1 MKGKKEMSLQDIYIL
16 QETEQQK
23 QQKQQKKRGKWPFTD
38 CLLPFFLMAGIFLSV
53 RQLAYGIICIEAA
66 LIAGVL
72 TIQVRSV
79 VMRKMKKPERV
90 KNLFYITVVV
100 SFAVLSQAVIY
111 GLLDLTNRVLI
122 LWNQRFGTEFN
133 RFQISNR
140 AGIGALWLWIVATI
154 LLAMFLKAQME
165 KRALSGILCV
175 VIISMMINFI
185 FENHSMMLS
194 SFCLLIGIFGL
205 LNTYTTVGRRES
217 ARGYVLFLMLCI
229 LVGGMCLFGRNY
241 KKLDSLESWKGDV
254 VDSVEKFRY
263 GSDSLPQG
271 KFQKA
276 AMLLEGD
283 EKRLQVRMNKPDA
296 LYLRGYV
303 GSDYAY
309 TKWNT
314 LSQAKYQDKNLGMLR
329 WLEKRSFV
337 PVSQYARYNLL
348 TSREMGT
355 APSYASVTV
364 KNVNAYRKYV
374 YLPDTVFTWSDYGD
388 KVAKDWQVQSNSFFG
403 TSGYSFK
410 MAKNSPM
417 AEEATAAKWL
427 ENGTKKEQKQ
437 YRSAEAV
444 YHSFVEENYMQIPKD
459 VENHVERIFFKK
471 GTGDNFEET
480 TKKIRQVLRDEVNY
494 SEKPEKVPAKQDLT
508 TWFLE
513 TSKEGNAVSYATAA
527 VLAYRTAGYPARYVE
542 GYHLSEQEAAQWKT
556 KKKKKSDTPL
566 YLTTKNAH
574 AWAEVYIAGM
584 GWLPVEVVP
593 GMYVETYTNQLVAGK
608 SAYQVNSGKD
618 NKGLNTDKSGAKE
631 KSGESRKGKEKQ
643 QKKPVAASAIV
654 AVIECILYACLLL
667 YLMLELQRWCRI
679 RRQNAKIEKMTSEEL
694 LDFYVM
700 KTEEVFHDQKIEG
713 DYTHPD
719 ELWVKV
725 SQKFPE
731 YEQEEYNRVVQMV
744 QKVRFGC
751 MELAPYEKR
760 AMYKYYLHL
769 VNLWYNQSS
778 GWKKSVLRYRYLVQ
792 PDLEL

>member
-1 MKGKKEMSLQDIYIL
+1 MRNKKETSRQDVCIL
-16 QETEQQK
+16 QETEQKEYQK
-23 QQKQQKKRGKWPFTD
+23 KKRGNGPLTD

-53 RQLAYGIICIEAA
+53 RQLAYGTICIEVA
-66 LIAGVL
+66 LIVGVL
-72 TIQVRSV
+72 AIQIRSV
-79 VMRKMKKPERV
+79 VMRKVKKPERV
-90 KNLFYITVVV
+90 KNVFYIAMVV
-100 SFAVLSQAVIY
+100 SFAILSQAVIH

-133 RFQISNR
+133 RFQISSR
-140 AGIGALWLWIVATI
+140 AGIGALWLWTVAGI
-154 LLAMFLKAQME
+154 LLALFLKAQME
-165 KRALSGILCV
+165 KRAMAGIFLV
-175 VIISMMINFI
+175 VIFSMLINFI
-185 FENHSMMLS
+185 FENRSMMLS
-194 SFCLLIGIFGL
+194 SFFLLIGMTGL
-205 LNTYTTVGRRES
+205 LNTYTTAGRRES
-217 ARGYVLFLMLCI
+217 LRGYALFLTLCI
-229 LVGGMCLFGRNY
+229 LVGGMCFFGRNY
-241 KKLDSLESWKGDV
+241 QKLDVIESWKDDV
-254 VDSVEKFRY
+254 VDSVDEFRY

-283 EKRLQVRMNKPDA
+283 EKRLQVRMNKPEA

-314 LSQAKYQDKNLGMLR
+314 LSQEKYQDKNLGMLR
-329 WLEKRSFV
+329 WLEKKSFV

-348 TSREMGT
+348 TNRELGVT
-355 APSYASVTV
+355 PSYTSVTV

-374 YLPDTVFTWSDYGD
+374 YLPDAVNTWSDYGD

-403 TSGYSFK
+403 TSGYSFRMMK
-410 MAKNSPM
+410 DSPM

-444 YHSFVEENYMQIPKD
+444 YHSFVEENYLQVPED
-459 VENHVERIFFKK
+459 VKKHVEKIFFKK

-480 TKKIRQVLRDEVNY
+480 TKKIRQVLRDKVDYN
-494 SEKPEKVPAKQDLT
+494 EKPESVPEKQDLT

-527 VLAYRTAGYPARYVE
+527 VLAYRAAGYPARYVE
-542 GYHLSEQEAAQWKT
+542 GYHLSEQEAAQWKKQ
-556 KKKKKSDTPL
+556 KKKNSDAAV

-618 NKGLNTDKSGAKE
+618 NKGPNTNRSSAKE
-631 KSGESRKGKEKQ
+631 KSGQARQKKEKQ
-643 QKKPVAASAIV
+643 QKNAISV
-654 AVIECILYACLLL
+654 KMVIAVIECILYACLLL
-667 YLMLELQRWCRI
+667 YLLLELQRWYRI
-679 RRQNAKIEKMTSEEL
+679 RRQDARIKSMTSEEI

-700 KTEEVFHDQKIEG
+700 KTEEIFHDRKIRG
-713 DYTHPD
+713 DYTHPE
-719 ELWVKV
+719 ELWMKV
-725 SQKFPE
+725 SRKFPE
-731 YEQEEYNRVVQMV
+731 YNKEEYDRVVQMI

-760 AMYKYYLHL
+760 ALHKYYLHL
-769 VNLWYNQSS
+769 VNLWYNHSS
-778 GWKKSVLRYRYLVQ
+778 GWKKRVLRYRYLVQ

>member
-1 MKGKKEMSLQDIYIL
+1 MRNKKETSRQDIYIL
-16 QETEQQK
+16 QEK
-23 QQKQQKKRGKWPFTD
+23 QQREQKKKEKWPLRE

-53 RQLAYGIICIEAA
+53 RQLAYGTICIGAA
-66 LIAGVL
+66 LIMGVL
-72 TIQVRSV
+72 TIQIRSA
-79 VMRKMKKPERV
+79 VMRKAKNPERI
-90 KNLFYITVVV
+90 KNLFYIAVVI
-100 SFAVLSQAVIY
+100 SFVVLSQAVIH

-133 RFQISNR
+133 RFQVSSR
-140 AGIGALWLWIVATI
+140 AGIGALWLWTLAGI
-154 LLAMFLKAQME
+154 LLALFLKAQME
-165 KRALSGILCV
+165 KRALAGIFGI
-175 VIISMMINFI
+175 VILAMLINFV
-185 FENHSMMLS
+185 FENRSMMLS
-194 SFCLLIGIFGL
+194 SFFLLIGILDL
-205 LNTYTTVGRRES
+205 LDSYTTAGRRES
-217 ARGYVLFLMLCI
+217 VRGYALFLTLCI
-229 LVGGMCLFGRNY
+229 FVGGMCIIGRNY
-241 KKLDSLESWKGDV
+241 RKLETLESWKGDV
-254 VDSVEKFRY
+254 VEGVDEFRY

-283 EKRLQVRMNKPDA
+283 EKRLQVRMNKPEA

-314 LSQAKYQDKNLGMLR
+314 LSQEKYQNKNLGMLR
-329 WLEKRSFV
+329 WLEKKSFV

-348 TSREMGT
+348 TNRELGVT
-355 APSYASVTV
+355 PSYTSVTV

-374 YLPDTVFTWSDYGD
+374 YLPDAVNTWSDYGD

-403 TSGYSFK
+403 TSSYSFRMMK
-410 MAKNSPM
+410 DSPM

-444 YHSFVEENYMQIPKD
+444 YHSFVEENYLQVPED
-459 VENHVERIFFKK
+459 VKKHVEKIFFKK

-480 TKKIRQVLRDEVNY
+480 TKKIRQVLRDKVDYN
-494 SEKPEKVPAKQDLT
+494 EKPESVPEKQDLT

-527 VLAYRTAGYPARYVE
+527 VLAYREAGYPARYVE
-542 GYHLSEQEAAQWKT
+542 GYHLSEQEAAQWKKQ
-556 KKKKKSDTPL
+556 KKKNSDATV

-618 NKGLNTDKSGAKE
+618 NKGPNTNGNSAKE
-631 KSGESRKGKEKQ
+631 KSGQTRQGKEKQ
-643 QKKPVAASAIV
+643 HKNSMSVKMVI
-654 AVIECILYACLLL
+654 AVIECVLYACLLL
-667 YLMLELQRWCRI
+667 YLLLELQRWLRI
-679 RRQNAKIEKMTSEEL
+679 RRQDAKIKSMTSEEI

-700 KTEEVFHDQKIEG
+700 KTEEIFHDRKIRG
-713 DYTHPD
+713 DYTHPE
-719 ELWVKV
+719 ELWMKV
-725 SQKFPE
+725 SRKFPE
-731 YEQEEYNRVVQMV
+731 YSKEEYDRVVQMI

-760 AMYKYYLHL
+760 ALHKYYLHL
-769 VNLWYNQSS
+769 VKLWYNHNS
-778 GWKKSVLRYRYLVQ
+778 GWKKRVLRYRYLVQ